1 VGTGFW
7 ITQVILVVAAI
18 VTGIYVERSNRAE
31 KNIPPA
37 NAPKYRVSVEETE
50 ARVGAHQFTAAEQSR
65 LSVWRRLVEQ
75 ARELRTDLV
84 DDLQA
89 DMSSADEP
97 PETSAQGQLLGWRKP
112 AAMIGM
118 VLVVIGSA
126 GAWQAITAMTQIEQH
141 ATGAV
146 MSGSLTSHLLP
157 GVVAN
162 PGKYLA
168 AVNSSSGGVSGG
180 RDPIQMLA
188 WLDEKEAVDRFEAVI
203 GVGLACLLAGLAG
216 WPSFAPPAEALT
228 SAPRGSIGSD
238 ILPFILC
245 ASVFLAAMSFF
256 ELP

>member
-18 VTGIYVERSNRAE
+18 ATGIYVERSNRAE
-31 KNIPPA
+31 KNAPPA

-89 DMSSADEP
+89 DMSNVDEP
-97 PETSAQGQLLGWRKP
+97 QQALRWKKP
-112 AAMIGM
+112 AAVIGL
-118 VLVVIGSA
+118 VLAVIGSV
-126 GAWQAITAMTQIEQH
+126 GAWQATAAMTQIEQH

-146 MSGSLTSHLLP
+146 MTGSLTSHLLP

-180 RDPIQMLA
+180 RDPIQVLA

-203 GVGLACLLAGLAG
+203 GVGIACLLAALAG
-216 WPSFAPPAEALT
+216 WPGSDG
-228 SAPRGSIGSD
+228 SIDNRRGSIGSD